1 MKTKDWLA
9 FLGLSLAWGS
19 SFLWIKLALQEVGP
33 FTLVTFRLLIGV
45 LGLLAV
51 VASQRVEWPRNPRLW
66 RALMLMG
73 LINVA
78 VPFTLI
84 SWGEVYIDTAI
95 TSILNSTVPLFTV
108 VFAHFFLLDDKL
120 NWRKASGLLLGFAG
134 VLALVLRDIQGE
146 LQTNVLGQLAVLLA
160 SLFYGGAAVFG
171 RRFAGGAPPAL
182 ASLVQLISASVVMLL
197 VTPVVEGGLTLPSL
211 PLTWVALLWLGLV
224 GSCLAYLLYFYLL
237 KSVGASRMA
246 MVAYMFPLVGVT
258 LGVLFLGERLDIYL
272 VLGATLI
279 LASVWVVNRKPA
291 GG

>member
-9 FLGLSLAWGS
+9 FVGLSLAWGS
-19 SFLWIKLALQEVGP
+19 SFLWIKLALAEVGP

-51 VASQRVEWPRNPRLW
+51 VATQRLEWPRNPRLW
-66 RALMLMG
+66 RALAFMG

-78 VPFTLI
+78 IPFTLI
-84 SWGEVYIDTAI
+84 SWGELYIDSAI
-95 TSILNSTVPLFTV
+95 ASILNSTMPLFTV

-120 NWRKASGLLLGFAG
+120 NWQKVSGLVVGFAG
-134 VLALVLRDIQGE
+134 VLALVLRNIQGD

-160 SLFYGGAAVFG
+160 AVFYSGATVFG
-171 RRFAGGAPPAL
+171 RRFVGGAPPAL
-182 ASLVQLISASVVMLL
+182 AALVQLISASVMMLL
-197 VTPVVEGGLTLPSL
+197 ITPVVEGGLTLPKL
-211 PLTWVALLWLGLV
+211 PLTWVALVWLGLV
-224 GSCLAYLLYFYLL
+224 GSCLAYLMYFYLL

-246 MVAYMFPLVGVT
+246 MVTYMFPLVGVT

-272 VLGATLI
+272 ALGAALI

-291 GG
+291 GS